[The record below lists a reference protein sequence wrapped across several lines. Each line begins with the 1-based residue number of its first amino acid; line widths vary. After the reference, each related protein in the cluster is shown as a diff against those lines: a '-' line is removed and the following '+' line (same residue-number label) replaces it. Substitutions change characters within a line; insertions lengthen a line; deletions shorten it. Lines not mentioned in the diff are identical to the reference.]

1 MAAASPLAQLNAYIR
16 RVTLERS
23 DVDAFGAPADA
34 GELPNA
40 RRFRRAWEGGRT
52 LDQLQLA
59 IARTPVNAGPL
70 NSHALAA
77 RSLTLMGELS
87 TDYLRRFLVQVET
100 LQWLEAAREQAPR
113 QSAAARSAART
124 RKRK

>member
-1 MAAASPLAQLNAYIR
+1 MAEASPLAELNAYIR
-16 RVTLERS
+16 RVTLERR
-23 DVDAFGAPADA
+23 DVDAFGAPAGA

-52 LDQLQLA
+52 LDQLQQA
-59 IARTPVNAGPL
+59 IARTPANAGPL

-77 RSLTLMGELS
+77 RSLALIGELS

-100 LQWLEAAREQAPR
+100 LQWLEAAREQYPR
-113 QSAAARSAART
+113 QSAAAKAGPRT